1 MRQKPRSKKQSFF
14 FFFQTVICDQT
25 GKKSFLIFFLW
36 SGDYTV
42 MDGGSTTFSIE
53 DSEYGSDLAAMMRDK
68 ASSSSSSFDTANDEG
83 AGLSRVGSGIWSGQT
98 ADYSSESSSIGTP
111 GDSEEEDEE
120 SDDDS
125 SKELGLRGLASMSS
139 LEDSLPSKGLSNHYK
154 GKSKSFG
161 NLGEIGSVKEVPKQ
175 ENPLNK
181 RRRLQIC
188 NKLARRSFYSWQN
201 PKSMPLLPV
210 NEDED
215 DDDDEEEGDDGD
227 LSDEERGGTRG
238 VVIARNSS
246 FKNKA
251 FKSRSCFALS
261 DLQEEEDE

>member
-1 MRQKPRSKKQSFF
+1 ME
-14 FFFQTVICDQT
+14 
-25 GKKSFLIFFLW
+25 
-36 SGDYTV
+36 V
-42 MDGGSTTFSIE
+42 MAGGPTFSIE
-53 DSEYGSDLAAMMRDK
+53 VSEYGNDLPATEK
-68 ASSSSSSFDTANDEG
+68 VSSSSSGETANEEG
-83 AGLSRVGSGIWSGQT
+83 SSGLSRPGSGIWSGHT
-98 ADYSSESSSIGTP
+98 ADYSSESSSSIGTP
-111 GDSEEEDEE
+111 GDSEDEE
-120 SDDDS
+120 ESGEENDDVS

-139 LEDSLPSKGLSNHYK
+139 LEDSLPSKRGLSNHYK

-215 DDDDEEEGDDGD
+215 DDEEDDED
-227 LSDEERGGTRG
+227 LKSGFDENKSTSSDEERGARG
-238 VVIARNSS
+238 VVARKPS
-246 FKNKA
+246 FKNRA
-251 FKSRSCFALS
+251 FTSRSCFALS
-261 DLQEEEDE
+261 DLQEEDDQ

>member
-1 MRQKPRSKKQSFF
+1 ME
-14 FFFQTVICDQT
+14 VIDR
-25 GKKSFLIFFLW
+25 
-36 SGDYTV
+36 
-42 MDGGSTTFSIE
+42 GSTFSIE
-53 DSEYGSDLAAMMRDK
+53 DSEYGSDLPATMRDK
-68 ASSSSSSFDTANDEG
+68 ASSSSSSFDTVNDEG
-83 AGLSRVGSGIWSGQT
+83 GGLSRLGSGIWSGQT

-111 GDSEEEDEE
+111 GDSEEEEEEE

-139 LEDSLPSKGLSNHYK
+139 LEDSLPNKRGLSNHYK

-210 NEDED
+210 NEDQD
-215 DDDDEEEGDDGD
+215 DDDDGDVEEGDDGD
-227 LSDEERGGTRG
+227 LSDEERGGGTRG

-246 FKNKA
+246 FKNRA

-261 DLQEEEDE
+261 DLQEEEDEVD